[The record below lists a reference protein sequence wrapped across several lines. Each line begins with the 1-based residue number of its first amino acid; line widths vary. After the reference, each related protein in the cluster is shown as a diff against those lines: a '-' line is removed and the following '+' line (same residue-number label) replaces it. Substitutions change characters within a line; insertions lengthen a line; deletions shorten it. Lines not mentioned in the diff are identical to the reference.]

1 MDIVLFFNIVNSLGV
16 LLVVLLIGISF
27 FRKKTNSKRNIYVEV
42 LFLIFII
49 AFDIYMFLNE
59 QTAIKPLVVSL
70 LTVAACLQVTK
81 LVKSL
86 NKN

>member
-1 MDIVLFFNIVNSLGV
+1 MDIVLFFNIVNTLGV

>member
-1 MDIVLFFNIVNSLGV
+1 MDIVLLFNIVNSLGV